1 MKNIPV
7 ITISRQY
14 GSQGHEVGQKVAE
27 KLSIP
32 YFDKSLIALA
42 AQQSGFSEAAF
53 EYADEKAGS
62 SLLYSMV
69 TSGMG
74 VAARIAGTNELP
86 INDKLFLIQSDI
98 IRDAANKGPCV
109 IVGRCSNYILREY
122 PNVFKVFIHAKKE
135 DRVKHAIEVDGI
147 DANKAADFVTKRDK
161 QRANYYNFYSSLRWD
176 DINAYNLTLDTS
188 LFSVDE
194 AADIIIKA
202 IEAMQ
207 TKE

>member
-122 PNVFKVFIHAKKE
+122 PNIFKVFIHAKKE

>member
-42 AQQSGFSEAAF
+42 AKQSGFSEAAF

-98 IRDAANKGPCV
+98 IRNAAEEGPCV
-109 IVGRCSNYILREY
+109 IVGRCSNYILRDH
-122 PNVFKVFIHAKKE
+122 PNVFKVFIHADKA
-135 DRVKHAIEVDGI
+135 DRIKHAIEVDGI
-147 DANKAADFVTKRDK
+147 DANKASDFVTKRDK
-161 QRANYYNFYSSLRWD
+161 QRANYYNFYSSMRWD
-176 DINAYNLTLDTS
+176 DLNAYNLTLDTS
-188 LFSVDE
+188 LFTVDQ

-202 IEAMQ
+202 IEALEN
-207 TKE
+207 KE

>member
-98 IRDAANKGPCV
+98 IRDAADKGPCV

-176 DINAYNLTLDTS
+176 DINAFNLTLDTS

>member
-27 KLSIP
+27 RLSIP

-42 AQQSGFSEAAF
+42 AKQSGFSEAAF

-74 VAARIAGTNELP
+74 VAARISGTTELP

-98 IRDAANKGPCV
+98 IRNAAEEGPCV
-109 IVGRCSNYILREY
+109 IVGRCSNYILRDRTD
-122 PNVFKVFIHAKKE
+122 VFKVFIHANKE
-135 DRVKHAIEVDGI
+135 DRIRHAIEVDGI

-161 QRANYYNFYSSLRWD
+161 QRANYYNFYSSMRWD
-176 DINAYNLTLDTS
+176 DINAYNMTLDTS
-188 LFSVDE
+188 LFSVDQ
-194 AADIIIKA
+194 AADMIIQA
-202 IEAMQ
+202 VQALTGE
-207 TKE
+207 E

>member
-1 MKNIPV
+1 MKKIPV

-42 AQQSGFSEAAF
+42 AKQSGFSEAAF

-74 VAARIAGTNELP
+74 VAARIAGTNDLP

-98 IRDAANKGPCV
+98 IREAADAGPCV
-109 IVGRCSNYILREY
+109 IVGRCSNYILRDH
-122 PNVFKVFIHAKKE
+122 PDVFKVFIHAKKE
-135 DRVKHAIEVDGI
+135 DRVKHAIEVDGV

-161 QRANYYNFYSSLRWD
+161 QRANYYNFYSSMRWD
-176 DINAYNLTLDTS
+176 DLNAYNLTLDTS
-188 LFSVDE
+188 LFTVDQ
-194 AADIIIKA
+194 AADIIIQA

>member
-14 GSQGHEVGQKVAE
+14 GSRGHEIGQRIAE

-32 YFDKSLIALA
+32 YYDKSLIALA
-42 AQQSGFSEAAF
+42 AKKSGFSEAAF

-74 VAARIAGTNELP
+74 VAARIAGTPEMP

-98 IRDAANKGPCV
+98 IRNAANEGPCV
-109 IVGRCSNYILREY
+109 IVGRCANYVLREY
-122 PNVFKVFIHAKKE
+122 DNVFKIFIHADKE
-135 DRVKHAIEVDGI
+135 ARIRHAIEEDGI
-147 DANKAADFVTKRDK
+147 SENKAADYVTKQDK
-161 QRANYYNFYSSLRWD
+161 QRANYYNFYSSMRWD
-176 DINAYNLTLDTS
+176 DVNDYHLTLDSTS
-188 LFSVDE
+188 FSIEE
-194 AADIIIKA
+194 ATDIILHA
-202 IEAMQ
+202 VDVWRA
-207 TKE
+207 KE

>member
-98 IRDAANKGPCV
+98 IRDAADKGPCV

-122 PNVFKVFIHAKKE
+122 PNVFKVFIHANKE